1 MTPSLILVA
10 DAAHARILTNHRD
23 GLTLVEEFD
32 HPAGRAHARDL
43 VTDRAGRTRTDTGAR
58 AAMEPQTDP
67 VSVERDHFAR
77 ELGETVVRE
86 SRNYPQ
92 RRLMLVA
99 APEMLGL
106 LRRHLRGVT
115 SVDLA
120 KDYANLSLPEL
131 DEALAP
137 HLG

>member
-10 DAAHARILTNHRD
+10 DAAHARILTNHLD
-23 GLTLVEEFD
+23 GLTVVDEFQ
-32 HPAGRAHARDL
+32 HPSGRAHGRDL
-43 VTDRAGRTRTDTGAR
+43 VTDRPGRTRTDSGAR

-67 VSVERDHFAR
+67 VSVERDHFAHQ
-77 ELGETVVRE
+77 LGDVVVRR
-86 SRNYPQ
+86 SREYPR

-99 APEMLGL
+99 PPEMLGL
-106 LRRHLRGVT
+106 LRRHLRGVDT
-115 SVDLA
+115 VDVP
-120 KDYANLSLPEL
+120 KDYSDLTLREL